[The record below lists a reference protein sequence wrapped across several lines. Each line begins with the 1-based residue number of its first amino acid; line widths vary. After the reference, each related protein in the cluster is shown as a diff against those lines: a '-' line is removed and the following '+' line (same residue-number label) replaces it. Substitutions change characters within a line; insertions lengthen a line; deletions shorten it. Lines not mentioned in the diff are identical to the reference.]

1 MSEMTINDPCHESDN
16 SHEQYFLLDS
26 VTPHETMSFV
36 MGCSVE
42 SDMMIIVSLVLNV
55 FNG

>member
-1 MSEMTINDPCHESDN
+1 MSQMTINDPCQESDN

-26 VTPHETMSFV
+26 VTPHETMFFV

-42 SDMMIIVSLVLNV
+42 SDMMISVSLVLNV